1 MQVCSALE
9 SKLGNRATMGHL
21 VGVLMQSIERGMPSD
36 GRKHLVDVLVRIGLS
51 IKDVNTSKICF
62 DSIIDPFV
70 NDLKSK
76 LQKYGTVRPNTEA
89 AVDLVGGIA
98 NNLGILYAG
107 TKHLD
112 RLNSQKTQQIAGNF
126 VQTMWPILN
135 ALVKG
140 FFNYSNI
147 LRSSFD
153 LMSRIVRSFGVEAM
167 GAQLV
172 ELMGLLKEAY
182 KHHVSHHE
190 ITTAVTLLE
199 QFHKTHS
206 QVFVDFLL
214 YVCVN
219 TDSKVFADVN
229 SYPQIIT
236 ALFEYASRS
245 LIFCKSTMESNVTAI
260 DQIFQKAIVCADQGQ
275 EKDSTRKYSHTSFI
289 FLLTIS
295 HSN

>member
-51 IKDVNTSKICF
+51 MKDVNTSKICF

-153 LMSRIVRSFGVEAM
+153 LMSRIVRSFGVVGNGGTTCRVN
-167 GAQLV
+167 GAAKGSVQ
-172 ELMGLLKEAY
+172 
-182 KHHVSHHE
+182 
-190 ITTAVTLLE
+190 
-199 QFHKTHS
+199 
-206 QVFVDFLL
+206 
-214 YVCVN
+214 
-219 TDSKVFADVN
+219 
-229 SYPQIIT
+229 
-236 ALFEYASRS
+236 ASRVAPRNYYRGHAAGAVSQNAFAS
-245 LIFCKSTMESNVTAI
+245 LRRLFIIC
-260 DQIFQKAIVCADQGQ
+260 VCQYRQ
-275 EKDSTRKYSHTSFI
+275 QSVCRCQ
-289 FLLTIS
+289 LLPTD
-295 HSN
+295 HNGVV